1 MVGAL
6 ALGLLSGIGMTSW
19 AFGHGGGHGGHGS
32 APRAQAYRPPRM
44 PHPAPAHS
52 NVSGNRAATPHTQG
66 RSNNGQAH
74 ANAAVA
80 HNNRSSARTAGTTGR
95 GNRNQAQSL
104 ASTTGATTTTGGT
117 NPTGVN
123 RATRAAVQSQGT
135 LASSSSP
142 YRYTYGTGS
151 GARAYRAYGYGS
163 GYRNRYYGAGYGYG
177 RSQALNRGIVARLR
191 SVHASLAQVNQNYQG
206 HRVQAM
212 RSIQTAIRQLSHR
225 SMMYN
230 TGGLASGTNNG
241 LGMGLGMGNV
251 RGVGNVQGVRRT
263 GLGGGAGVG
272 GGQPMTQAQS
282 DARMSQALRNL
293 QGISMQLGN
302 QGYNSMGHAGAQG
315 HIHQAIR
322 HLNVALSIR

>member
-1 MVGAL
+1 
-6 ALGLLSGIGMTSW
+6 
-19 AFGHGGGHGGHGS
+19 
-32 APRAQAYRPPRM
+32 M
-44 PHPAPAHS
+44 PHPAPIRN

-80 HNNRSSARTAGTTGR
+80 HNNRSSARTAGTTSR
-95 GNRNQAQSL
+95 GNRNQAQNL
-104 ASTTGATTTTGGT
+104 ASSTGATTGGT

-135 LASSSSP
+135 LSSSSSP

-151 GARAYRAYGYGS
+151 GAHAYRAYGYGR
-163 GYRNRYYGAGYGYG
+163 GYRNRYYGTGYGYG
-177 RSQALNRGIVARLR
+177 RSQALNRAIVARLR
-191 SVHASLAQVNQNYQG
+191 SVHASLARLDHNYQG

-212 RSIQTAIRQLSHR
+212 RNIQMAIRQLSHR

-230 TGGLASGTNNG
+230 NGALASGMNNG
-241 LGMGLGMGNV
+241 LGVGQGMGNV
-251 RGVGNVQGVRRT
+251 RRMGNIQGVANNQGVRQI
-263 GLGGGAGVG
+263 GLGGGVGVG
-272 GGQPMTQAQS
+272 GRQPMTQAQS
-282 DARMSQALRNL
+282 DARMCQALRSL

-302 QGYNSMGHAGAQG
+302 QGTNAMGHAGALG
-315 HIHQAIR
+315 HVHQAMH